1 MDLGEAGTPPD
12 GGRSATR
19 ITVTRHSSRGR
30 NDSVRQQTTR
40 RRSRG
45 HDLAAFDIRPD
56 MVTRVGRLPHP
67 VSDAAADIVGEVGY
81 LIDGEPQVPVASIAS
96 LAAR

>member
-1 MDLGEAGTPPD
+1 
-12 GGRSATR
+12 
-19 ITVTRHSSRGR
+19 
-30 NDSVRQQTTR
+30 
-40 RRSRG
+40 
-45 HDLAAFDIRPD
+45 